1 MKLKK
6 CENGHFYDESK
17 YAFCPHCK
25 NNGGRNEVDYTV
37 AMYSSES
44 GNAKKMEQALTEP
57 LTQATESQSIG
68 NREMKASN
76 EVMRNTDMNYAEL
89 QKEVFALQ
97 AQEQNPTVGYYSQ
110 KMELNPV
117 VGWLVC
123 LSGKNRGRSYEL
135 HAGRNFVGRTSDMD
149 IMLEG
154 DNSVS
159 RVKHAIFVYDARGKK
174 YIAQPGESR
183 ELFYVN
189 EEVVLNNVA
198 IKSFDKIL
206 IGHTQLL
213 FIALCGENFTWDE

>member
-25 NNGGRNEVDYTV
+25 NSGGQNEMDYTA

-44 GNAKKMEQALTEP
+44 GNDKKTEQALTEP
-57 LTQATESQSIG
+57 LTQNTESQSIC
-68 NREMKASN
+68 NL
-76 EVMRNTDMNYAEL
+76 RNEL
-89 QKEVFALQ
+89 QKEVSVLQ
-97 AQEQNPTVGYYSQ
+97 TQEQNLTVGYYSQ
-110 KMELNPV
+110 KMALNPV

-123 LSGKNRGRSYEL
+123 LSGKNKGRSYEL
-135 HAGRNFVGRTSDMD
+135 HAGRNFVGRAADMD

-159 RVKHAIFVYDARGKK
+159 RVKHAILVYDARGKK

-189 EEVVLNNVA
+189 DEVVLNNVV
-198 IKSFDKIL
+198 IKSFDRIL
-206 IGHTQLL
+206 IGRTQLL
-213 FIALCGENFTWDE
+213 FIALCGENFTWDD